1 MKKPSLQIESR
12 RRCLILARL
21 FGVFPAVVV
30 VGGGEGRPDHQDHHQ
45 DHQDGGGDGF
55 DLVHPVLFVRQCD
68 DDLDGY

>member
-12 RRCLILARL
+12 RRCWNLAIL
-21 FGVFPAVVV
+21 FGVFPAVAV
-30 VGGGEGRPDHQDHHQ
+30 VGGGEGRPDHQ

>member
-45 DHQDGGGDGF
+45 DHQDHQDGGVGGDF
-55 DLVHPVLFVRQCD
+55 DLVQ
-68 DDLDGY
+68 

>member
-30 VGGGEGRPDHQDHHQ
+30 VGGGEGRPDHQDHHKDHQDHNQDHQ
-45 DHQDGGGDGF
+45 DHQDGGVGGDF
-55 DLVHPVLFVRQCD
+55 DLVQCC
-68 DDLDGY
+68 L